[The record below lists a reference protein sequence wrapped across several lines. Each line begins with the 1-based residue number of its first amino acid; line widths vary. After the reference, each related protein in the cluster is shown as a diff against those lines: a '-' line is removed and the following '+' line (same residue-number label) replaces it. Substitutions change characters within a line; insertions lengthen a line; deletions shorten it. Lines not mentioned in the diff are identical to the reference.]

1 MNLTNKSVLLTGA
14 TGGLGLAIAEM
25 LTTLGA
31 KLTVSGRRADAL
43 TDVAAKL
50 GASIEVA
57 DLARRDDVDRLADVC
72 RNADVLIANAG
83 LGQDS
88 PIESVTDT
96 ETDVILDVNLRAPIV
111 LATAFAQGRIA
122 AHAPGQIVMIG
133 SLSGLAASPQTRLY
147 NATKFGL
154 RGYSLALRQD
164 LEPFDIG
171 VTYVAPGFI
180 RDAGMF
186 HNGGIDLPK
195 GTRTK
200 APSDVASG
208 VVKAIHE
215 NPPEVF
221 VSPIELRLA
230 ATLATVAPGISAKIQ
245 KRMDATG
252 RQQQG

>member
-1 MNLTNKSVLLTGA
+1 MNLTDKTVLLTGA
-14 TGGLGLAIAEM
+14 TGGLGLAIADM

-31 KLTVSGRRADAL
+31 KLVVSGRRADAL
-43 TDVAAKL
+43 ADVAAKL

-57 DLARRDDVDRLADVC
+57 DLAARDDVNRLAEVC
-72 RNADVLIANAG
+72 RNVDVLIANAG

-88 PIESVTDT
+88 PIESVTNEEIDT
-96 ETDVILDVNLRAPIV
+96 ILDVNLRAPIV
-111 LATAFAQGRIA
+111 LATAFAQGRITA
-122 AHAPGQIVMIG
+122 SSPGQIVMIG

-154 RGYSLALRQD
+154 RGYTLALRQD
-164 LEPFDIG
+164 LEPHEIG

-180 RDAGMF
+180 REAGMF

-200 APSDVASG
+200 APNDVATG

-230 ATLATVAPGISAKIQ
+230 ATLATVAPGVSAKIQ
-245 KRMDATG
+245 KRMDAAG